1 MKNRNRLVAAL
12 LCTVFALS
20 ALLLAGC
27 GLKEDEKGA
36 NIQVYLADFPQTLD
50 PALVQANPDAN
61 QILSLI
67 FEPLTKMGDN
77 GKVSGA
83 LAKKWYGKYDK
94 VKEEYAL
101 FFEMNASFW
110 SNSYTVTADDVI
122 YAWKRIL
129 DPDTESPYASLLY
142 CIKNAK
148 AVKAGIMT
156 SDDLGITAED
166 DLLLKVVFEDAKS
179 FTEEEAAELG
189 IKAYVSDEK
198 SFEIACDQFVETVSN
213 IHLSPV
219 REDVV
224 KRYKDYTVESDKD
237 HVYQWGDYSA
247 ASIVSNGYFKVQA
260 YERGKKLV
268 LERNTYYRYDE
279 DNALDKYVKAYRL
292 TCYFY
297 EGQYQYSTNEGGM
310 TQEEYQAKRYQ
321 NGEIYWLGK
330 FSNATAEQYSADAK
344 SNRTLNG
351 FGFLFNTQTI
361 PDVNVRKAL
370 AAAVDRNEAA
380 KLLPNATAA
389 TGFVPSG
396 VFDTGRGTDFRSVG
410 GNLYANDSKE
420 SAKAVLGSSKTGA
433 LKLVYLIP
441 YDITEYDDYRTL
453 RSDLKYEYA
462 YEKIA
467 EYAVSCWNEIGIKVE
482 AKGLVYKDYLAALQ
496 ASDFD
501 IIGYNFIYDSTDALA
516 YLAPFARMYSGRTVS
531 ISLDSNSYT
540 PGYTLLEDDEYDA
553 LVDKAAY
560 TADRSARASALHEV
574 EAKFQELCPATMLF
588 TYDYRYVT
596 SSKLSGIGSVDYYG
610 TFDLMSVKLSNWR
623 EVNASEEAVSTSLEE
638 AHESN

>member
-1 MKNRNRLVAAL
+1 MKTCNRLVSAV
-12 LCTVFALS
+12 LCAVFALS

-67 FEPLTKMGDN
+67 FEPLTRMGDN

-83 LAKKWYGKYDK
+83 LAKNWYGKYDK
-94 VKEEYAL
+94 VKQEYAL

-129 DPDTESPYASLLY
+129 SPDTESPYASLLY

-189 IKAYVSDEK
+189 IKAYVYDEK
-198 SFEIACDQFVETVSN
+198 SFNIACEQFAETVSN

-224 KRYKDYTVESDKD
+224 KRYKDYVVESDLN

-247 ASIVSNGYFKVQA
+247 ASIVTNGCFKVQA

-268 LERNTYYRYDE
+268 LERNSYYRYDE

-297 EGQYQYSTNEGGM
+297 EGQYKYSTNEGGM
-310 TQEEYQAKRYQ
+310 NQEEYQAKRYS

-330 FSNATAEQYSADAK
+330 LSDATAGQISDVK
-344 SNRTLNG
+344 TNRTLNG
-351 FGFLFNTQTI
+351 FGFLFNTKTI
-361 PDVNVRKAL
+361 PDANVRKAL
-370 AAAVDRNEAA
+370 SAAVNRAEAA
-380 KLLPNATAA
+380 KLLPNAKPA

-410 GNLYANDSKE
+410 GDTYAGDSAE
-420 SAKAVLGSSKTGA
+420 SAKAALGSSKAGP

-441 YDITEYDDYRTL
+441 YDITDYEDYRTL
-453 RSDLKYEYA
+453 RSDLKYDYV
-462 YEKIA
+462 YQKIA
-467 EYAVSCWNEIGIKVE
+467 EFAVSQWAAVGIKVQAE
-482 AKGLVYKDYLAALQ
+482 GLVYKDYMKALQ
-496 ASDFD
+496 ESNFD
-501 IIGYNFIYDSTDALA
+501 IIGYNFIYDSTDALS
-516 YLAPFARMYSGRTVS
+516 YLAPFAKMYSGRTVS

-540 PGYTLLEDDEYDA
+540 PGYSLLENDEYDA

-560 TADRSARASALHEV
+560 TADRAERAAALHEV
-574 EAKFQELCPATMLF
+574 EAKFNELCPATMLF
-588 TYDYRYVT
+588 TYDYKYAV
-596 SSKLSGIGSVDYYG
+596 SGKLSGIGSSDYYG
-610 TFDLMSVKLSNWR
+610 TFDLRNVNLSDWR
-623 EVNASEEAVSTSLEE
+623 TVNASEEAVSVALEE
-638 AHESN
+638 AHESK